1 MKMLLAALIGP
12 RICQKHGP
20 GLWPCGRNHDR
31 HYPEAALTFGL
42 VQIGAD
48 MIELAVVPAAAIGL
62 LQAQHR
68 DPLRVRERMNLLTEP
83 ITDLGEGRRMGDRVP
98 QMIGQADHMPVQH
111 LVDVGRACHG
121 QSMRS

>member
-1 MKMLLAALIGP
+1 MISNEDVACRLDWAKDLPEAWARLVT
-12 RICQKHGP
+12 
-20 GLWPCGRNHDR
+20 LWANHDR

-48 MIELAVVPAAAIGL
+48 MIELAVVPAPAIGL

-98 QMIGQADHMPVQH
+98 QMIG
-111 LVDVGRACHG
+111 
-121 QSMRS
+121 